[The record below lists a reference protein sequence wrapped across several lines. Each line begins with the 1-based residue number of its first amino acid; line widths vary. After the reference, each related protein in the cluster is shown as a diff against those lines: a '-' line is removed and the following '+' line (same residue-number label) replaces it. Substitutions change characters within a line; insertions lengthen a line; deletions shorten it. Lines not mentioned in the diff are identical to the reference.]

1 MLWTD
6 ADSRQFIIDKYPW
19 FLSIF
24 DAYPYAIQRA
34 DAIRY
39 FILHY
44 YGGIYMDLD
53 VGCLRR
59 FDPLLR
65 FEVVLP
71 KTIPVGVSNDVMASA
86 KGHPFMDHL
95 IHNLVT
101 FNHRYLTHYPTVMF
115 STGPMFVSASYGL
128 YVDAH
133 GLAMPSSP
141 ENPSAGF
148 TGIRVLPKSLYGKNA
163 KPSDAPDAFF
173 QHFYGSSWHAND
185 ADFLIFLRKNGILLI
200 FVGFLIA
207 LYGLGRGVIPRI
219 FSAVTDRPHRS
230 SRSTRRGRWIPLPF
244 IRDQSGRF
252 HSVPTH
258 LPSSSSSKHRGKSA
272 FNPDGALGAATL
284 LGGESGG
291 QTRVAAPRPHRMS
304 IPLFQLQDGGSA
316 PLTDEDEELDLGPG
330 LNSERMDKI
339 SPNGIL
345 NRMWDTF
352 SSGSSRPGSAELA
365 DYATG
370 QRGADLMRSGST
382 SKEKAKSQGV
392 FYLPA
397 YFVGGG
403 GSSSSVSG
411 SSTTDS
417 NLASNRIFEE
427 HKSQGVN
434 TPSSNPPL
442 TFWNISQPHN
452 RHFNG
457 GGSSSSGFSNW
468 AASFLPSGSSMS
480 DTARAASPTLQSM
493 LGNLSGRT
501 PSPTMHLASLSHALH
516 SHRTIDDL
524 ESRLGVDQE
533 RPSNN
538 TLGVSSQPS
547 FSVGGS
553 RTHTSSSSAR
563 PSVDVD
569 RPPPYEHPLQR

>member
-1 MLWTD
+1 
-6 ADSRQFIIDKYPW
+6 
-19 FLSIF
+19 
-24 DAYPYAIQRA
+24 
-34 DAIRY
+34 
-39 FILHY
+39 
-44 YGGIYMDLD
+44 MDLD

-86 KGHPFMDHL
+86 QGHPFMDHL

-133 GLAMPSSP
+133 GLAKPSTP
-141 ENPSAGF
+141 DDPSVGF
-148 TGIRVLPKSLYGKNA
+148 TGIRILPKSLYGKNA
-163 KPSDAPDAFF
+163 KPSDAPNAFF

-185 ADFLIFLRKNGILLI
+185 ADFLIFLRKNGKLLI

-207 LYGLGRGVIPRI
+207 LYGLGRGMIPRLY
-219 FSAVTDRPHRS
+219 SVVTDRPSRS

-244 IRDQSGRF
+244 VRDQSGRF

-258 LPSSSSSKHRGKSA
+258 IPSTSSSKHRGKTA
-272 FNPDGALGAATL
+272 FNPDTALGAATS
-284 LGGESGG
+284 LGGMSSGESGG
-291 QTRVAAPRPHRMS
+291 QTRVAAPRPQRMS
-304 IPLFQLQDGGSA
+304 IPLFQLQDGESA

-330 LNSERMDKI
+330 LNAGRMDKI

-365 DYATG
+365 DYTAG
-370 QRGADLMRSGST
+370 IGGSDLMRSGST
-382 SKEKAKSQGV
+382 SKDKAKSQGI

-403 GSSSSVSG
+403 GSSSSASG

-417 NLASNRIFEE
+417 NLVSNRILEE

-434 TPSSNPPL
+434 TPSSNPPHS
-442 TFWNISQPHN
+442 FWNISQPHN
-452 RHFNG
+452 RHFSG

-468 AASFLPSGSSMS
+468 AASFLPSGSSIP
-480 DTARAASPTLQSM
+480 DTVRAASPTLQSM

-516 SHRTIDDL
+516 SNRAVDDL
-524 ESRLGVDQE
+524 ESRLSVDQE
-533 RPSNN
+533 RPSSN
-538 TLGVSSQPS
+538 TLGVTNPTR
-547 FSVGGS
+547 GS
-553 RTHTSSSSAR
+553 LSIERSRSIGSSSSTR

-569 RPPPYEHPLQR
+569 RPPPYEHPLRR